1 MVIKPSRKRLARH
14 EARMGYMRNAYN
26 NFVAKHE
33 RKRPLARPRC
43 GWEDNIIMNLRKWG
57 FGLCTG
63 SV

>member
-26 NFVAKHE
+26 NFVARPE
-33 RKRPLARPRC
+33 GKRPLGRPRC
-43 GWEDNIIMNLRKWG
+43 GWDYNIRMYLRKWG